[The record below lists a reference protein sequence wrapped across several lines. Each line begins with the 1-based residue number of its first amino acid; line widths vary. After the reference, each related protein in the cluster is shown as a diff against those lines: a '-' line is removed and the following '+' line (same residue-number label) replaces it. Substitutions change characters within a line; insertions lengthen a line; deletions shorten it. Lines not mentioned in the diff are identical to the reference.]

1 LRTGKESLVELTV
14 LRREEMME
22 ARAGPRACIQAN
34 DAIASEPG
42 QISLFAGKEP
52 FSKAL
57 NVLW

>member
-1 LRTGKESLVELTV
+1 MRTEKESLVELTV
-14 LRREEMME
+14 LRREEMTE

-34 DAIASEPG
+34 DAIASELR

-57 NVLW
+57 KVLW

>member
-1 LRTGKESLVELTV
+1 MVELTV
-14 LRREEMME
+14 LRREEMTE

-42 QISLFAGKEP
+42 HISLFAGKEP